1 MGKTT
6 ELGKKRA
13 HKAFHVTLEAPDE
26 NEQVC
31 IQSTRSYLCAHIKIT
46 SSKTMRKLKMCAK
59 YNSDKRKQKNKRSK
73 M

>member
-13 HKAFHVTLEAPDE
+13 YKVFHVTLEAPDE

-31 IQSTRSYLCAHIKIT
+31 IPIDKELSLCTHKDNKLQNDERTQNVCKIQQ
-46 SSKTMRKLKMCAK
+46 R
-59 YNSDKRKQKNKRSK
+59 
-73 M
+73 